1 MHFNNNIKFTNNVR
15 RYNSQTS
22 PEVVQRSTRVT
33 YGVMDH
39 PVAQKWPPTVMT
51 ARLSDGL
58 GSGRVPKM
66 LGFPL
71 GFFRG
76 VGDISLIEGFEYH
89 FSRQFGSDI
98 PLRF

>member
-51 ARLSDGL
+51 VRGGGWSRNRHHK
-58 GSGRVPKM
+58 SGRVP
-66 LGFPL
+66 GQ
-71 GFFRG
+71 
-76 VGDISLIEGFEYH
+76 DY
-89 FSRQFGSDI
+89 RQFHG
-98 PLRF
+98 LL

>member
-51 ARLSDGL
+51 ARLSDGSV
-58 GSGRVPKM
+58 GFRSGTINV
-66 LGFPL
+66 GFPWEV
-71 GFFRG
+71 FFRER
-76 VGDISLIEGFEYH
+76 S
-89 FSRQFGSDI
+89 
-98 PLRF
+98 

>member
-1 MHFNNNIKFTNNVR
+1 MHFNNNIKFTNNVK

-58 GSGRVPKM
+58 GTINV
-66 LGFPL
+66 GFPL
-71 GFFRG
+71 GFFSGGR
-76 VGDISLIEGFEYH
+76 S
-89 FSRQFGSDI
+89 
-98 PLRF
+98 

>member
-51 ARLSDGL
+51 VRGGGRSRNRHHK
-58 GSGRVPKM
+58 SGRVP
-66 LGFPL
+66 GQ
-71 GFFRG
+71 
-76 VGDISLIEGFEYH
+76 DY
-89 FSRQFGSDI
+89 RQFHG
-98 PLRF
+98 LL